1 MAQAIDILNQNIF
14 LNRLN
19 QMRDHGGVILT
30 HGIDDN
36 MISDFLHED
45 IDLQTAINNGFSVF
59 NELKISHPEFLKAN
73 EQEQINLAQQNIV
86 NFYAKDMV
94 NPYLAIS
101 AAGPWIVTLKGAIIY
116 DCGGYGMLG

>member
-101 AAGPWIVTLKGAIIY
+101 ASAFFLPRRL
-116 DCGGYGMLG
+116 C